1 MFLDVT
7 VSKSSF
13 RISDKLQPH
22 WVIIII
28 VIFNV
33 IFTVIIIII
42 IMNIMRI
49 VFQGQ

>member
-7 VSKSSF
+7 LSKSSF
-13 RISDKLQPH
+13 RTSVKLQPH

-33 IFTVIIIII
+33 IFIVIIIVI

-49 VFQGQ
+49 IFQGQ

>member
-13 RISDKLQPH
+13 RTSDKLQPH